1 MVTGK
6 ENGMPYAVN
15 NGVRIRYETEGSGPP
30 LLLHIGG
37 IGGALE
43 DWYDAG
49 YVAALRDD
57 YQLILIDPRGQGQSD
72 KPHDSASYARSER
85 IGDVCAVLDA
95 VGVERTH
102 FWGYSSGGHVGYG
115 MGVYASDR
123 LLSLI
128 LGGASPLPSPLASVE
143 EFPLFQLV
151 QLGMEGMV
159 AALEQDDPEFWASEG
174 ERARW
179 LDADATAISAALR
192 GWFPES
198 LTAEKL
204 STVQVPT
211 CIYCGTNDN
220 PEPKARAAQAMPN
233 ATFVALEGLDH
244 AAAINRSALVLPHI
258 TAFLDRHA
266 GHDEQPSTTRDDQF
280 G

>member
-1 MVTGK
+1 MRWIQQLLPRVVVGK

-15 NGVRIRYETEGSGPP
+15 NGIRIHYETEGSGPP

-43 DWYDAG
+43 DWHDAG

-57 YQLILIDPRGQGQSD
+57 YQLILIDPRGQGKSD
-72 KPHDSASYARSER
+72 KPHDAASYVRSER

-95 VGVERTH
+95 VGVERTN

-123 LLSLI
+123 LRSLI
-128 LGGASPLPSPLASVE
+128 LGGASALPYPPAPVE
-143 EFPLFQLV
+143 EFPLYRLV

-159 AALEQDDPEFWASEG
+159 AELERDDPAYWMSEG

-179 LDADATAISAALR
+179 LAADAKAISAALR

-198 LTAEKL
+198 LSAEEL

-211 CIYCGTNDN
+211 CVYCGTNDN
-220 PEPKARAAQAMPN
+220 PEPKQRAAQAMPR

-244 AAAINRSALVLPHI
+244 AAAINRSAAILPHI
-258 TAFLDRHA
+258 TAFLGRHA
-266 GHDEQPSTTRDDQF
+266 GYD